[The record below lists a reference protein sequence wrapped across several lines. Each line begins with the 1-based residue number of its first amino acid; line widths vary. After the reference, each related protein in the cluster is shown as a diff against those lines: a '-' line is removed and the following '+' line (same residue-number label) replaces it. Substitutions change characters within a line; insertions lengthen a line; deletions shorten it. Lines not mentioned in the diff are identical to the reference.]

1 MHRRFADRM
10 LSMFRPVRRYGCTN
24 YLCGYEATVRK
35 NSAVGQRPIVAAAGF
50 AGAALAGALVGVL
63 VMGIGLYVA
72 SDDSRRA
79 EVKDAAAGVQQDPD
93 SRLDATLAL
102 PGSTQLPELK
112 YEVASMLEA
121 DTETGELKI
130 GFKPPV
136 PTLVPATPQT
146 GASASRETSGSRE

>member
-10 LSMFRPVRRYGCTN
+10 LSMFKPVRRYGCTN
-24 YLCGYEATVRK
+24 YLCGYEAIVRK

-63 VMGIGLYVA
+63 VMVIGLYVA

-79 EVKDAAAGVQQDPD
+79 EVKDAYAGAQHDLD
-93 SRLDATLAL
+93 SRLDAGLAL
-102 PGSTQLPELK
+102 PGSTQLPEIK

-130 GFKPPV
+130 GFMPSA
-136 PTLVPATPQT
+136 PTVLPAAPQT
-146 GASASRETSGSRE
+146 GASAASRRESRE